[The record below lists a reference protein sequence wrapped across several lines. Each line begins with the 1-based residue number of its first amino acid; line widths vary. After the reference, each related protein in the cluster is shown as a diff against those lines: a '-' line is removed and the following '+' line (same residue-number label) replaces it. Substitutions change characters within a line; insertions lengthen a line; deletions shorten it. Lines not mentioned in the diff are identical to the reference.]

1 MFEKGLTT
9 WFASVPGPSAASAF
23 SAATASSR
31 VRRGFYKKKCA
42 NENEENTIII
52 NLLNII
58 LAHIHDF

>member
-9 WFASVPGPSAASAF
+9 WLASVPGPSAASAF
-23 SAATASSR
+23 SAATAPSR